1 MTLRTKLGLSLLAAA
16 LLPMLVAVGVPLLQA
31 GQRARRE
38 TDERLQRARRQ
49 AGTLVAGHRDETAAR
64 VARAA
69 AELEGD
75 RDAQRFLR
83 QGTEAAGTSV
93 ARSLAG
99 RHRLARLAIRDR
111 SAGLLAAWPASTGDA
126 LSSAV
131 PSRMDGTIRQDG
143 APILLQLS
151 RQPDETEDTADDA
164 PVALYHLAARPVGRS
179 DRAGRED
186 AGLVVIGASPLGEP
200 LLRDLSEVSGEP
212 VFLLGPDASVVAAA
226 GESSFPGRRV
236 EAELPLG
243 VDGWRI
249 RLSVPVGDAW
259 RIRRELLTSL
269 AGVAPFAVISALIVG
284 ALLAQ
289 GISRPIRSLVARV
302 DALTDEHATTP
313 LTVGQAR
320 DEVQRLTLSFDR
332 MLDAL
337 EESERQR
344 GSAEKI
350 AAWQDVARRIAH
362 EVKNPL
368 SPISLAVENLR
379 RTRRRAPD
387 DFDRALEQETATILE
402 EVESLRHL
410 VDEFSEFARLPGPH
424 PAPCD
429 PRAIVAQ
436 VLALFAPRLESDAV
450 RVTVDDAGSPPSI
463 RADAEQI
470 GRVLKNVV
478 SNALDAMRT
487 DADRHLEIT
496 VRRVAARRDGPAHY
510 AEIAVRDNGAGF
522 TPDALRRVFEPYF
535 TTRGGRGGTGLG
547 MAIAY
552 RIVADHGGTIRA
564 ADAPGGGAIM
574 TVRLPID
581 GPPAG

>member
-1 MTLRTKLGLSLLAAA
+1 M
-16 LLPMLVAVGVPLLQA
+16 
-31 GQRARRE
+31 
-38 TDERLQRARRQ
+38 
-49 AGTLVAGHRDETAAR
+49 
-64 VARAA
+64 
-69 AELEGD
+69 
-75 RDAQRFLR
+75 
-83 QGTEAAGTSV
+83 
-93 ARSLAG
+93 
-99 RHRLARLAIRDR
+99 
-111 SAGLLAAWPASTGDA
+111 
-126 LSSAV
+126 
-131 PSRMDGTIRQDG
+131 
-143 APILLQLS
+143 
-151 RQPDETEDTADDA
+151 
-164 PVALYHLAARPVGRS
+164 
-179 DRAGRED
+179 
-186 AGLVVIGASPLGEP
+186 
-200 LLRDLSEVSGEP
+200 RDLSEATGEP
-212 VFLLGPDASVVAAA
+212 VQPCSIPMRKSSSRREIPLSPAGASTAD
-226 GESSFPGRRV
+226 
-236 EAELPLG
+236 LPLG
-243 VDGWRI
+243 MDGWRI
-249 RLSVPVGDAW
+249 RLSVPEGSAW

-302 DALTDEHATTP
+302 DALTAEHATTP
-313 LTVGQAR
+313 LTVAQAR

-332 MLDAL
+332 MLEAL

-368 SPISLAVENLR
+368 SPIRLAVENLR
-379 RTRRRAPD
+379 RTRSRAPD
-387 DFDRALEQETATILE
+387 DFDRALEEETATILE
-402 EVESLRHL
+402 EVDSLRRL

-424 PAPCD
+424 PVPCD
-429 PRAIVAQ
+429 PRVIIAQ
-436 VLALFAPRLESDAV
+436 VLALFAPRLESESV
-450 RVTVDDAGSPPSI
+450 RVTVNDVGSPPSI

-478 SNALDAMRT
+478 SNALDAMGRPPT
-487 DADRHLEIT
+487 GIWRLPCGAVEG
-496 VRRVAARRDGPAHY
+496 RRGGAARY
-510 AEIAVRDNGAGF
+510 AEVAVRDNGAGF